1 MVLLYRIEIKERMY
15 ADMNKRT
22 SNNLFILLL
31 AVITMI
37 VVGFIL
43 SAIGINSLFSFIVGL
58 IVGIVLYTKF
68 MQKQRPAPARTD
80 LKDVSSEREK
90 IYKSRGLSDEDITF
104 FRDTMNKAKNQ
115 IIEVEDNME
124 STGKLRAIANRN
136 NTIQL
141 IKVLFKDI
149 VNEPERLHEIDQF
162 LYVHLPSLADLSNK
176 YVRINEHQAK
186 SKQTFDILEKSALT
200 IDEMCKQITDDY
212 MKFRETDINQMADEV
227 EFAKRRLNREGSSII
242 EDEI

>member
-1 MVLLYRIEIKERMY
+1 
-15 ADMNKRT
+15 MNKKT

-37 VVGFIL
+37 VVGFLL
-43 SAIGINSLFSFIVGL
+43 SAIGINTLFSFVIGL
-58 IVGIVLYTKF
+58 IVGIVLYSSY
-68 MQKQRPAPARTD
+68 MSKQRPPQPKTA
-80 LKDVSSEREK
+80 LKPVSDEREK
-90 IYKSRGLSDEDITF
+90 FYRSRGLSDEDITF
-104 FRDTMNKAKNQ
+104 FRETMNNAKNQ
-115 IIEVEDNME
+115 ILQVEENMS

-162 LYVHLPSLADLSNK
+162 LYVHLPSLADLTNK
-176 YVRINEHQAK
+176 YVRINAHQAK
-186 SKQTFDILEKSALT
+186 SKQTFDILEKSAQT
-200 IDEMCKQITDDY
+200 IDEMCQQITEDY
-212 MKFRETDINQMADEV
+212 MAFRSSDISALADEV
-227 EFAKRRLNREGSSII
+227 EFAKHRLNREGSSIE

>member
-1 MVLLYRIEIKERMY
+1 
-15 ADMNKRT
+15 MNKRT

-37 VVGFIL
+37 VVGFLL
-43 SAIGINSLFSFIVGL
+43 SGLGINTLFSFVVGL
-58 IVGIVLYTKF
+58 VIGIVLYSKY
-68 MQKQRPAPARTD
+68 MEKQSPAPAKTD

-90 IYKSRGLSDEDITF
+90 FYKSRGLSDEDIEF
-104 FRDTMNKAKNQ
+104 FRDTMNKTKNQ
-115 IIEVEDNME
+115 IIEVEENME
-124 STGKLRAIANRN
+124 STGKLRSIANRN

-162 LYVHLPSLADLSNK
+162 LYVHLPSLADLTNK
-176 YVRINEHQAK
+176 YVRINSHQAK
-186 SKQTFDILEKSALT
+186 SKQTFDILEKSAQT

-212 MKFRETDINQMADEV
+212 MKFRSTDISAMADEV
-227 EFAKRRLNREGSSII
+227 EFAKRRLNREGSSIE

>member
-1 MVLLYRIEIKERMY
+1 
-15 ADMNKRT
+15 MNKRT

-37 VVGFIL
+37 VVGFLL
-43 SAIGINSLFSFIVGL
+43 SGLGINTLFSFVVGL
-58 IVGIVLYTKF
+58 VIGIVLYSKY
-68 MQKQRPAPARTD
+68 MEKQSPAPTKTD

-90 IYKSRGLSDEDITF
+90 FYKSRGLSDEDIEF
-104 FRDTMNKAKNQ
+104 FRDTMNKTKNQ
-115 IIEVEDNME
+115 IIEVEENME
-124 STGKLRAIANRN
+124 STGKLRSIANRN

-162 LYVHLPSLADLSNK
+162 LYVHLPSLADLTNK
-176 YVRINEHQAK
+176 YVRINSHQAK
-186 SKQTFDILEKSALT
+186 SKQTFDILEKSAQT

-212 MKFRETDINQMADEV
+212 MKFRSTDISAMADEV
-227 EFAKRRLNREGSSII
+227 EFAKRRLNREGSSIE

>member
-1 MVLLYRIEIKERMY
+1 MY

-58 IVGIVLYTKF
+58 IVGMVLYTKF
-68 MQKQRPAPARTD
+68 MQKQRPAPARTE

-90 IYKSRGLSDEDITF
+90 FYKSRGLSDEDITF

-115 IIEVEDNME
+115 IIEIEDNME

-162 LYVHLPSLADLSNK
+162 LYVHLPSLADLTDK
-176 YVRINEHQAK
+176 YVRINSHQAK
-186 SKQTFDILEKSALT
+186 SKETFTILEKSAQT
-200 IDEMCKQITDDY
+200 IDEMCKQITNDY
-212 MKFRETDINQMADEV
+212 MKFRETDITQMSDEV
-227 EFAKRRLNREGSSII
+227 EFAKRRLNREGSSIV

>member
-1 MVLLYRIEIKERMY
+1 
-15 ADMNKRT
+15 MNKRT

-37 VVGFIL
+37 VVGFLL
-43 SAIGINSLFSFIVGL
+43 SALGINSLFSFIVGL
-58 IVGIVLYTKF
+58 IIGIVLYSKY
-68 MQKQRPAPARTD
+68 MVKQRPAPARTE

-90 IYKSRGLSDEDITF
+90 FYKSRGLSDEDITF

-115 IIEVEDNME
+115 IIEIEDNME

-162 LYVHLPSLADLSNK
+162 LYVHLTSLADLTDK
-176 YVRINEHQAK
+176 YVRINSHQAK
-186 SKQTFDILEKSALT
+186 SKETFTILEKSAQT
-200 IDEMCKQITDDY
+200 IDEMCKQITNDY
-212 MKFRETDINQMADEV
+212 MKFRETDITQMSDEV
-227 EFAKRRLNREGSSII
+227 EFAKRRLNREGSSIV